1 MRSLMTSSATKTKK
15 QIAHI
20 SSVLHGRSAALNHY
34 SYGRYYAPTE
44 GESFAIPAWVRAAL
58 AIVQD
63 LQPDRVAQAN
73 FADRFTGGATIKFP
87 ADHTDRMSGS
97 GLKHL
102 NY

>member
-63 LQPDRVAQAN
+63 LQQNVEDIWMRLLDFIKQNNRVRLSSH
-73 FADRFTGGATIKFP
+73 RF
-87 ADHTDRMSGS
+87 S
-97 GLKHL
+97 
-102 NY
+102 